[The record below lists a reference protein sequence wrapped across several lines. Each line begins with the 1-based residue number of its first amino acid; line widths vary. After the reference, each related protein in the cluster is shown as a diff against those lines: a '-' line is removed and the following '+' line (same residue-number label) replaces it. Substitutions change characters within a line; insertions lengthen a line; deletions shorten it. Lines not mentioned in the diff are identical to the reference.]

1 MTRIDADNLHVR
13 KDKRHKD
20 CDWYDPTDFE
30 CTNWKKFTDGDDYA
44 NVECFQPI
52 GKVFKNKE
60 D

>member
-30 CTNWKKFTDGDDYA
+30 CTNWKTFTDGDDYA
-44 NVECFQPI
+44 IVECFQPL